1 MSQQIKPPAVSRTE
15 PFLRF
20 FRQRPTI
27 RAATLLSGSLVWL
40 VGFFLLPLAYLLAVS
55 FARRSPYGT
64 IEWTLGFSNY
74 WRAFQPLYLGVY
86 WRSFWMALLTTAL
99 CMLLGYPVAYT
110 LALKVSGRWKSAL
123 LMLVVIPFWTSFLIR
138 TYAWMVILR

>member
-55 FARRSPYGT
+55 FARRSPYGA
-64 IEWTLGFSNY
+64 IEWNLGF
-74 WRAFQPLYLGVY
+74 
-86 WRSFWMALLTTAL
+86 
-99 CMLLGYPVAYT
+99 
-110 LALKVSGRWKSAL
+110 
-123 LMLVVIPFWTSFLIR
+123 
-138 TYAWMVILR
+138 